1 MATKRI
7 KKQFWLTEEQAED
20 LRRKAGQAH
29 VSEVMLIR
37 MLLDGYHPPEAPGIE
52 FFECMNRLTDQSE
65 KLEKLSKRVQDLQT
79 RNILFD
85 ESVELSEL
93 RINLIRKYLTGKEEK
108 SLWL

>member
-1 MATKRI
+1 
-7 KKQFWLTEEQAED
+7 
-20 LRRKAGQAH
+20 
-29 VSEVMLIR
+29 
-37 MLLDGYHPPEAPGIE
+37 
-52 FFECMNRLTDQSE
+52 MNRLTDQSE